1 MTSSRLGADWS
12 FEPAKPGRRSSARPV
27 AWLILPRRA
36 GLPIRRTW
44 AGPLRTSRGGAVF
57 GYKIRIEKAFGW
69 LLALSLLPVSTTAWS
84 QTNHAVPATADRIDI
99 VLEKVACPFDATE
112 ALLPVECGRL
122 KVPENYDN
130 PGRMIE
136 LAFMTV
142 HPRRNTDPKNPVIY
156 LSGGPGQPI
165 LVYAEMLVANTHIRD
180 LVVDRDWVFYDQRG
194 EGRSIPSLRCPR
206 EQDSLKRV
214 AICRDGLIGEGVD
227 LSQYNSMRSA
237 RDIEEL
243 RKALGVKQWNIWG
256 ISYGSRLAFAIARDF
271 PKSVRSII
279 HDGPSYPEGLEL
291 VDDFR
296 GTEIA
301 INRLF
306 SKCAADPACSSKYPG
321 LRSRFLAALPR
332 LRQQPLTVGDET
344 VDDNTLVHF
353 VRGYL
358 FTGDPALLERR
369 VQNLLAYMD
378 AAARGDSLSMLKIN
392 QRMPEETADDSAVPV
407 EGWYAMGQNLSVE
420 CNEERPFESLEAYRQ
435 AASESEIVR
444 ALFGDDEGLGNF
456 QDCALWPA
464 GRADPSRKTRIHYDG
479 PQLAFSGE
487 LDASLSG
494 LSGDKI
500 TMLYP
505 NARNVVFKN
514 AVHGAV
520 ELADLP
526 PTRIDP
532 YRACALHLARQF
544 FADPKRSLDTSC
556 AATRKLRLVP

>member
-1 MTSSRLGADWS
+1 M
-12 FEPAKPGRRSSARPV
+12 
-27 AWLILPRRA
+27 
-36 GLPIRRTW
+36 
-44 AGPLRTSRGGAVF
+44 F
-57 GYKIRIEKAFGW
+57 GFKIRVAKAFGW
-69 LLALSLLPVSTTAWS
+69 LLALSLLPTSTTAWS
-84 QTNHAVPATADRIDI
+84 QTNHAVPATPDRIDI
-99 VLEKVACPFDATE
+99 ALEKVACPFDATK

-122 KVPENYDN
+122 KVPENYNN

-142 HPRRNTDPKNPVIY
+142 HPERNTDPANPVIY

-206 EQDSLKRV
+206 EQDYLKRV

-243 RKALGVKQWNIWG
+243 RKALGVQQWNLWG

-271 PKSVRSII
+271 PESVRSII
-279 HDGPSYPEGLEL
+279 HDGPSYPEGLEI

-296 GTEIA
+296 GTDIA

-321 LRSRFLAALPR
+321 LGVGSSPR
-332 LRQQPLTVGDET
+332 CRVRQRPLTVGDET
-344 VDDNTLVHF
+344 VDDTTLVHF
-353 VRGYL
+353 VRGRL
-358 FTGDPALLERR
+358 FTGDLANALLERR
-369 VQNLLAYMD
+369 VQTLLAYMD
-378 AAARGDSLSMLKIN
+378 AATRGDGRAMFQVK
-392 QRMPEETADDSAVPV
+392 QKVPEETGDYSAVPV

-435 AASESEIVR
+435 AASESDIVR
-444 ALFGDDEGLGNF
+444 ALYGEDEGLGNF

-464 GRADPSRKTRIHYDG
+464 GRADPSRKTRISYDG

-494 LSGDKI
+494 LSGYKI
-500 TMLYP
+500 AMLYP
-505 NARNVVFKN
+505 NARNVVFDN
-514 AVHGAV
+514 AVHGQV

-544 FADPKRSLDTSC
+544 FADPKSSLDTSC